1 MSMSKKTILIPVGIL
16 AAALVLLLT
25 ITGQWNKWV
34 GDSADQKTDDATL
47 RADVTPLST
56 RVSGTVKRV
65 DVSDYQRVKAGQTL
79 IELED
84 ADYNA
89 ARTEAEAALAGAE
102 AEWRTN
108 QDAKHIEDEKIVAT
122 ATAVQQAQAAVDA
135 GEAGVASSAGDD
147 ERAATDRKRQEALL
161 AVKATTRQQYDA
173 AVADSTRFAGML
185 SARQADVARAQAAL
199 AQARAALLAEQRQR
213 AAMDTKD
220 SVYRAQVEARKAAI
234 TVATVN
240 FGYTKITAPT
250 DGAVGERHV
259 RIGQLVPAGMQVI
272 DVVDS
277 DPWVQANFKE
287 TQLARIRVGDPAD
300 IQVDSIPGH
309 IFHGHVA
316 SLAPASGSQFA
327 LLPPDNATGNYT
339 KVVQRVPVK
348 IEFDPGDRPE
358 DRLIPGL
365 SVVVTVH
372 TSERKGR

>member
-1 MSMSKKTILIPVGIL
+1 
-16 AAALVLLLT
+16 
-25 ITGQWNKWV
+25 
-34 GDSADQKTDDATL
+34 
-47 RADVTPLST
+47 
-56 RVSGTVKRV
+56 
-65 DVSDYQRVKAGQTL
+65 
-79 IELED
+79 
-84 ADYNA
+84 
-89 ARTEAEAALAGAE
+89 
-102 AEWRTN
+102 
-108 QDAKHIEDEKIVAT
+108 
-122 ATAVQQAQAAVDA
+122 
-135 GEAGVASSAGDD
+135 
-147 ERAATDRKRQEALL
+147 
-161 AVKATTRQQYDA
+161 
-173 AVADSTRFAGML
+173 
-185 SARQADVARAQAAL
+185 
-199 AQARAALLAEQRQR
+199 
-213 AAMDTKD
+213 MDTKD

>member
-1 MSMSKKTILIPVGIL
+1 MPKKTILIPVGIL

-122 ATAVQQAQAAVDA
+122 TTAVQQAQAAVDA

-199 AQARAALLAEQRQR
+199 AQARAALVAEQRQR

-309 IFHGHVA
+309 IFHGHVS

-348 IEFDPGDRPE
+348 IELDPGDRPE

-365 SVVVTVH
+365 SVFVTVH